1 MANLAST
8 YSKHGWWD
16 EAEELRVEVIET
28 RKKVL
33 RDEHPSTLTSMS
45 KLAATYWKQARWDE
59 AEELEVQVI
68 ETRKKVLGEGGAS
81 TGLSESHQNASVL
94 EAWNAVTVF

>member
-16 EAEELRVEVIET
+16 EAEELRVEVIKT

-33 RDEHPSTLTSMS
+33 GDKHPLTLTSMS
-45 KLAATYWKQARWDE
+45 KLAATYWKQAR
-59 AEELEVQVI
+59 
-68 ETRKKVLGEGGAS
+68 
-81 TGLSESHQNASVL
+81 
-94 EAWNAVTVF
+94 

>member
-8 YSKHGWWD
+8 YSKHSWWD

-33 RDEHPSTLTSMS
+33 GDEHPSTLTSMS
-45 KLAATYWKQARWDE
+45 KLAATY
-59 AEELEVQVI
+59 
-68 ETRKKVLGEGGAS
+68 
-81 TGLSESHQNASVL
+81 
-94 EAWNAVTVF
+94 